1 MKLKRNWILLGMFM
15 LAVITIYVFLG
26 NPLVSLVMTL
36 PFIGLALAADK
47 KTEYTEGVELS
58 IPVDDGDHIYAGAM
72 VCVNAAGYAVVGG
85 DTSGLIFMGIA
96 REEADNTLGLDGAIN
111 VLVRRRGLFKMT
123 FQTAISIANM
133 GDNVFIYDDEK
144 VDVAGNVTHDI
155 FVGIIAKY
163 IDTTHAWVDIEPAI
177 KQADVATHIAD
188 PTAAHAASA
197 ISIAD
202 AGLFTATA
210 QVEAAL
216 QEIYQGLLSA
226 QGIIDIPTPYF
237 SAAGVALAAFA
248 DGASDVPGF
257 CVTAK
262 GMGVRWNNH
271 AAPLPVACKLLI
283 PPDADI
289 AADMTLHVIAAKIGA
304 TAGDLPKFTVEAF
317 NNVVG
322 ALYDADTD
330 FGGDTDAMIN
340 ASTKTIQHVTRTLAL
355 ANLAAYPNLMEITLK
370 PKAGTLGTDDLIM
383 FGAFIAY
390 TKKILT
396 S

>member
-1 MKLKRNWILLGMFM
+1 MNWMSILSILGM
-15 LAVITIYVFLG
+15 
-26 NPLVSLVMTL
+26 LVMFL
-36 PFIGLALAADK
+36 VIGLALAADK
-47 KTEYTEGVELS
+47 KTEYTEGFEVS
-58 IPVDDGDHIYAGAM
+58 IPVDDADHIYAGAM

-85 DTSGLIFMGIA
+85 DTAGLIFMGIA
-96 REEADNTLGLDGAIN
+96 REEADNSLGLDGAIN
-111 VLVRRRGLFKMT
+111 VLLRRRGLFKMT

-144 VDVAGNVTHDI
+144 VDVAGNVTNDI

-197 ISIAD
+197 VSIAD
-202 AGLFTATA
+202 AGNFTASA

-216 QEIYQGLLSA
+216 QEIYQSLLSA

-257 CVTAK
+257 CVTSK

-271 AAPLPVACKLLI
+271 AAPLPVACKLLV

-289 AADMTLHVIAAKIGA
+289 TANMTLHVIAAKVGA

-322 ALYDADTD
+322 ALYDADAD

-340 ASTKTIQHVTRTLAL
+340 AATKTIQHVTLTLAL
-355 ANLAAYPNLMEITLK
+355 ANLAAYPNFMELTLK
-370 PKAGTLGTDDLIM
+370 PKATTLGTDDLIM

-390 TKKILT
+390 KKKLLT